1 MMIQITELRTADLAH
16 KPPHYS
22 GSTCIAGRM
31 QPYTVWHKGRIWR
44 FTKTESEARR
54 AAEMAKI
61 GRQ

>member
-16 KPPHYS
+16 IPSHYS
-22 GSTCIAGRM
+22 GITCIAGRM
-31 QPYTVWHKGRIWR
+31 QPYTVWHKGLIWR
-44 FTKTESEARR
+44 FTKTESEARM